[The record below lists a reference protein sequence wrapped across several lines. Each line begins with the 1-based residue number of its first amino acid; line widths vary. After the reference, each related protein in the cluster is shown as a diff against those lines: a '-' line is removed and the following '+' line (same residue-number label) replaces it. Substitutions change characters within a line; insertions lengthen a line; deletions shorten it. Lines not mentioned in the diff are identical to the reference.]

1 MKRIVFGV
9 IFFVI
14 IVLSFTG
21 CSVMLDE
28 GKYPFSTDDEVKAA
42 LEEKYEQ
49 EVTYI
54 KQLESKEQIRY
65 WEFGL
70 ENHPDKVF
78 QTYQRKNVEG
88 VFTLAE
94 FTFIGRE
101 KEVMDPVYGVTNVG
115 SILLQDYFTAF
126 LETRTQEE
134 AELAIRLFNYSVD
147 VRVDEKEQIET
158 ALLLLEKFHQY
169 LDANTNKVEL
179 DGSHL
184 SYRVI
189 KDFRNPQKGSFEDDR
204 FGQHTVKIYFT
215 GSITDEER
223 QSYTEEL
230 VKKWDEFEANP
241 ENQ

>member
-1 MKRIVFGV
+1 MKRIVFCV
-9 IFFVI
+9 VFFAI
-14 IVLSFTG
+14 IAFGFTG
-21 CSVMLDE
+21 CGVMLDE

-42 LEEKYEQ
+42 LEERYEQ
-49 EVTYI
+49 KVTYI

-78 QTYQRKNVEG
+78 QTYQRKNVEA
-88 VFTLAE
+88 VFAMAE
-94 FTFIGRE
+94 ITFIGRE
-101 KEVMDPVYGVTNVG
+101 KEVMDPEYGVTNVG
-115 SILLQDYFTAF
+115 NILLQDYFTAF

-147 VRVDEKEQIET
+147 IRVDEKEQIET
-158 ALLLLEKFHQY
+158 ALLLIEKFHQY
-169 LDANTNKVEL
+169 LAKNTNKTEL

-189 KDFRNPQKGSFEDDR
+189 KDFRNLQKGTFEDDR

-223 QSYTEEL
+223 QNYTDEL
-230 VKKWDEFEANP
+230 VRKWDEFEANS
-241 ENQ
+241 EN